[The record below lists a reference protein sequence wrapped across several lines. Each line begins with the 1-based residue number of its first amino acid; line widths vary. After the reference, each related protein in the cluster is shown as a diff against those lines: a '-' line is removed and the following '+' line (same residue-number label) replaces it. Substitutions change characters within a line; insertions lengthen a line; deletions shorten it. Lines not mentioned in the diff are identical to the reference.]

1 MSLIPEGWLLFAV
14 DIEYIV
20 PFEQVEKVLEPHM
33 DFVRRAYDQGRFLA
47 SGPKE
52 PRTGG
57 MVIMMAQS
65 LEAAQDYLAADPFVT
80 ERVVAVKLTA
90 FKPANLHSALK

>member
-1 MSLIPEGWLLFAV
+1 MPLIPEGWLLFTV
-14 DIEYIV
+14 DIEYTV

-33 DFVRRAYDQGRFLA
+33 DFVRRAYAEGRFLA

-57 MVIMMAQS
+57 VVVMMAES
-65 LEAAQDYLAADPFVT
+65 TEAAQAYLAADPFAT
-80 ERVVAVKLTA
+80 AQVADMKLTA
-90 FKPANLHSALK
+90 FKPSNLHKALR